1 MGVDVI
7 ATAKVFEE
15 HAKDGHLPEL
25 LARELNNLSD
35 ADRLAVAKQVRW
47 DMQQQQQQDPKL
59 NLPKLEFYDTGSLKS
74 IERTGK
80 YSNGTLTETDQ
91 KTLDAS
97 GYVKSEIVKTVVED
111 PSRNEFSTRLEIKE
125 RNANGKYTR
134 TFETSARLMGNY
146 MQVNT
151 EEDFY
156 AYDAKTGKQISHD
169 EVTSWGR
176 KVHEEFD
183 PTTGKDKIA
192 IIEEPNSKKVRTYD
206 KTSGKLQQEEIV
218 YADKSQETIKYDS
231 NGDKVYSEKR
241 WGNNG
246 DKGTRSWNYSPR
258 TGKMTYSEFREP
270 SGKVTMKHNIDENGK
285 WTPIKD

>member
-7 ATAKVFEE
+7 ATAKAFED
-15 HAKDGHLPEL
+15 HAQKGYLPEN
-25 LARELNNLSD
+25 LAKELNNLSD
-35 ADRLAVAKQVRW
+35 ADRLAVAKQVQW
-47 DMQQQQQQDPKL
+47 DMAHQSNPD
-59 NLPKLEFYDTGSLKS
+59 LPKLEFYDTGSLKS

-80 YSNGTLTETDQ
+80 YSNGTLTETDH

-97 GYVKSEIVKTVVED
+97 GYVKSEIIKTVVED
-111 PSRNEFSTRLEIKE
+111 PNRNEFSTRLEIKE
-125 RNANGKYTR
+125 RNASGKYTR
-134 TFETSARLMGNY
+134 TFETSARLMGTY
-146 MQVNT
+146 MAVNT

-169 EVTSWGR
+169 EITSWGR

-183 PTTGKDKIA
+183 PKTEKQKIA
-192 IIEEPNSKKVRTYD
+192 IIEEPSSNKVRTYD
-206 KTSGKLQQEEIV
+206 RTTGKLQQEEIV
-218 YADKSQETIKYDS
+218 YPDKSQETVKYDS
-231 NGDKVYSEKR
+231 NGDKIYNEKR

-285 WTPIKD
+285 WTEIKD